1 MVYSQSDEN
10 KSIPTPGIG
19 GGGGGPPGRP
29 GIGGGGGTAPKYPG
43 TGGGGGTPPPSPG
56 NGGGGGRA
64 STLPGGGG
72 GSTAVEGGGGGGISV
87 VEIIGGNNCSSLLW
101 LGDEETWTHTLKE
114 YLKRVS
120 FIATLEFLNLQLL
133 SHNPSITQLFSKRKN
148 SSVEPTY
155 SFH

>member
-29 GIGGGGGTAPKYPG
+29 GIGGGGGTPPKYPG
-43 TGGGGGTPPPSPG
+43 IGGGGGTPPPSPG

-87 VEIIGGNNCSSLLW
+87 VEIIDCSSLLW

-120 FIATLEFLNLQLL
+120 FIATLEFLNY
-133 SHNPSITQLFSKRKN
+133 ITQLFSKRKN

>member
-43 TGGGGGTPPPSPG
+43 IGGGGGTPPPSPG

-64 STLPGGGG
+64 STLPGGGA
-72 GSTAVEGGGGGGISV
+72 AVEGGGGGGSSV
-87 VEIIGGNNCSSLLW
+87 VEIIGGNNCSPLLW

-114 YLKRVS
+114 YPKRVS